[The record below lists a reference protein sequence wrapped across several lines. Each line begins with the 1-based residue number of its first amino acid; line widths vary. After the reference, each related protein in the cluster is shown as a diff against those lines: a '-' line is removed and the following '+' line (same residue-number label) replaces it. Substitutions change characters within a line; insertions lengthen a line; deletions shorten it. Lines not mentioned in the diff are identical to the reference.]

1 MKQWI
6 GSSFPR
12 KRESR
17 PSLIPGFRLAPA
29 IASLA
34 GMTHKKNL
42 KIRKTRSQRKT
53 MLRLPEFNYH
63 QPRSLKQATKAL
75 ADLGADAMLVAGG
88 TDVYP
93 KMKRGQFTPRN
104 LISLRGLRDLTG
116 IRQSKEGLWIGAGES
131 LTAVSDNRLIAKHFP
146 ALAHAAESVSTPQL
160 RNMGTIGGNVLVD
173 TRCNYY
179 DQTFFWRQA
188 VGFCMKKDG
197 DICLVAPGSAKC
209 LAIAS
214 SDTSPVLV
222 SLGAETVLVSRQGE
236 RRVKLEDL
244 YRDDGIDYSTK
255 AKDEVL
261 KGLLIPPESLGRRNV
276 YLKLRRR
283 GSFDFPIL
291 GVAATMETNERG
303 ECRHVSVVLTAVA
316 SAPKVVNEA
325 TTLLQGKKLTSELI
339 DAVADAAAKISHP
352 LDNADLDYW
361 YRKRMAKVYTQR
373 ALAQLAG
380 LGDWNTGVME

>member
-1 MKQWI
+1 
-6 GSSFPR
+6 
-12 KRESR
+12 
-17 PSLIPGFRLAPA
+17 
-29 IASLA
+29 
-34 GMTHKKNL
+34 
-42 KIRKTRSQRKT
+42 
-53 MLRLPEFNYH
+53 MLRLPEFHYS

-75 ADLGADAMLVAGG
+75 VDLGAEAMLVAGG

-104 LISLRGLRDLTG
+104 LISLRALRELKG
-116 IRQSKEGLWIGAGES
+116 IRQTKDGLWIGAGES
-131 LTAVSDNRLIAKHFP
+131 LTAVSNHPVIAKHLP

-214 SDTSPVLV
+214 SDTAPVLL
-222 SLGAETVLVSRQGE
+222 SLGAEALLVNHQGE

-244 YRDDGIDYSTK
+244 YRDDGIDYSAK

-261 KGLLIPPESLGRRNV
+261 KELLIPRESFG
-276 YLKLRRR
+276 
-283 GSFDFPIL
+283 
-291 GVAATMETNERG
+291 
-303 ECRHVSVVLTAVA
+303 
-316 SAPKVVNEA
+316 
-325 TTLLQGKKLTSELI
+325 
-339 DAVADAAAKISHP
+339 
-352 LDNADLDYW
+352 W
-361 YRKRMAKVYTQR
+361 
-373 ALAQLAG
+373 
-380 LGDWNTGVME
+380 

>member
-1 MKQWI
+1 
-6 GSSFPR
+6 
-12 KRESR
+12 
-17 PSLIPGFRLAPA
+17 
-29 IASLA
+29 
-34 GMTHKKNL
+34 
-42 KIRKTRSQRKT
+42 
-53 MLRLPEFNYH
+53 MLRLPEFNYF
-63 QPRSLKQATKAL
+63 QPRSLKEASKIL
-75 ADLGADAMLVAGG
+75 ADLGSDAMLVAGG

-93 KMKRGQFTPRN
+93 KMKRGQFTPRH
-104 LISLRGLRDLTG
+104 LVSLRNLRELKG
-116 IRQSKEGLWIGAGES
+116 IRQSKDGLWIGAGES
-131 LTAVSDNRLIAKHFP
+131 LTAVSNHRLITKHFP

-214 SDTSPVLV
+214 SDTAPVLV
-222 SLGAETVLVSRQGE
+222 SLGAEAILQNSQGD

-244 YRDDGIDYSTK
+244 YRDDGIDYAAK
-255 AKDEVL
+255 GKDEVL
-261 KGLLIPPESLGRRNV
+261 KGLLIPRDSLSRRNA

-291 GVAATMETNERG
+291 GVAATMDTNDHG
-303 ECRHVSVVLTAVA
+303 ECRHASVVLTAVA
-316 SAPKVVNEA
+316 SAPKVVSEA
-325 TTLLQGKKLTSELI
+325 STLLDGKKVTTELI

-373 ALAQLAG
+373 ALAEVAG
-380 LGDWNTGVME
+380 LEDRSIGVME

>member
-1 MKQWI
+1 
-6 GSSFPR
+6 
-12 KRESR
+12 
-17 PSLIPGFRLAPA
+17 
-29 IASLA
+29 
-34 GMTHKKNL
+34 
-42 KIRKTRSQRKT
+42 
-53 MLRLPEFNYH
+53 MLRLPEFEYH

-93 KMKRGQFTPRN
+93 KMKRGQFTPRH
-104 LISLRGLRDLTG
+104 LISLRALRELKG
-116 IRQSKEGLWIGAGES
+116 IRQSKDGLWIGAGES
-131 LTAVSDNRLIAKHFP
+131 LTTVSNHRLIAKHFP

-197 DICLVAPGSAKC
+197 QICLVAPGSSKC

-214 SDTSPVLV
+214 SDTAPVLV
-222 SLGAETVLVSRQGE
+222 SLDAEAVLVSRRGE
-236 RRVKLEDL
+236 RRAKLAEL
-244 YRDDGIDYSTK
+244 YCDDGINYSAK

-261 KGLLIPPESLGRRNV
+261 KRLFIPRQAFSRRNV

-291 GVAATMETNERG
+291 GVAASVELDEQG
-303 ECRHVSVVLTAVA
+303 ECRHAVVVLTAVA
-316 SAPKVVNEA
+316 SAPKVVTEA
-325 TTLLQGKKLTSELI
+325 TTMLPGKKITLELI
-339 DAVADAAAKISHP
+339 DAVAEAAAKIAHP
-352 LDNADLDYW
+352 LDNADSDYW
-361 YRKRMAKVYTQR
+361 YRKRMAKLYTQR
-373 ALAQLAG
+373 ALASLAH
-380 LGDWNTGVME
+380 LELRDTRM

>member
-1 MKQWI
+1 
-6 GSSFPR
+6 
-12 KRESR
+12 
-17 PSLIPGFRLAPA
+17 
-29 IASLA
+29 
-34 GMTHKKNL
+34 
-42 KIRKTRSQRKT
+42 
-53 MLRLPEFNYH
+53 MLRLPEFDYY

-75 ADLGADAMLVAGG
+75 ADLGTDVMLVAGG

-93 KMKRGQFTPRN
+93 KMKRGQFTPRH
-104 LISLRGLRDLTG
+104 LISLRALPELKG

-131 LTAVSDNRLIAKHFP
+131 LTAVSSHRLITKHFP

-179 DQTFFWRQA
+179 DQTLFWRQA

-214 SDTSPVLV
+214 SDTAPVLV

-244 YRDDGIDYSTK
+244 YRDDGIDYSAQ

-261 KGLLIPPESLGRRNV
+261 KGLFIPREALSLRNV

-291 GVAATMETNERG
+291 GAAATLDLDEQG
-303 ECRHVSVVLTAVA
+303 ECRRASVVLTAVA
-316 SAPKVVNEA
+316 SAPKTVPEA
-325 TTLLQGKKLTSELI
+325 ATLLRGKKVTRELI
-339 DAVADAAAKISHP
+339 EAIADAAAKISHP
-352 LDNADLDYW
+352 LDNADMDYW
-361 YRKRMAKVYTQR
+361 YRKRMAKVYTRR

-380 LGDWNTGVME
+380 IELATSSSSGC

>member
-1 MKQWI
+1 
-6 GSSFPR
+6 
-12 KRESR
+12 
-17 PSLIPGFRLAPA
+17 
-29 IASLA
+29 
-34 GMTHKKNL
+34 
-42 KIRKTRSQRKT
+42 
-53 MLRLPEFNYH
+53 MLRLPEFKYY

-75 ADLGADAMLVAGG
+75 ADLGNEVMLVAGG

-93 KMKRGQFTPRN
+93 KMKRGQFTPRH
-104 LISLRGLRDLTG
+104 LISLRALRELKG
-116 IRQSKEGLWIGAGES
+116 IRQSNDGLWIGAGES
-131 LTAVSDNRLIAKHFP
+131 LTAVSNHRVIAKHLP

-179 DQTFFWRQA
+179 DQTHFWRQA

-214 SDTSPVLV
+214 SDTAPVLV
-222 SLGAETVLVSRQGE
+222 SLGAEAIVVNHQGE

-244 YRDDGIDYSTK
+244 YRDDGIEYSAK

-261 KGLLIPPESLGRRNV
+261 KALFIPQESLARRNV

-291 GVAATMETNERG
+291 GVAATMDIDERG
-303 ECRHVSVVLTAVA
+303 GCRHASLALTAVA
-316 SAPKVVNEA
+316 SAPKVITEA
-325 TTLLQGKKLTSELI
+325 ASLLQGKKVTAELI
-339 DAVADAAAKISHP
+339 DAVADAASKLAHP

-361 YRKRMAKVYTQR
+361 YRKKMAKVYTQR
-373 ALAQLAG
+373 ALAQVAG
-380 LGDWNTGVME
+380 IRDWSTGVVE

>member
-1 MKQWI
+1 
-6 GSSFPR
+6 
-12 KRESR
+12 
-17 PSLIPGFRLAPA
+17 
-29 IASLA
+29 
-34 GMTHKKNL
+34 
-42 KIRKTRSQRKT
+42 
-53 MLRLPEFNYH
+53 MLRLPEFNYS

-75 ADLGADAMLVAGG
+75 ADLGPDAMLVAGG

-104 LISLRGLRDLTG
+104 LISLRALRELKG

-131 LTAVSDNRLIAKHFP
+131 LTAVSSHRLITKHFP

-179 DQTFFWRQA
+179 DQTLFWRQA

-197 DICLVAPGSAKC
+197 DICLVAPGSSKC

-222 SLGAETVLVSRQGE
+222 SLGAEAILVNHQGE
-236 RRVKLEDL
+236 RRVKLENL

-291 GVAATMETNERG
+291 GVAATMDSDDRG
-303 ECRHVSVVLTAVA
+303 GCRHATVVLTAVA
-316 SAPKVVNEA
+316 SAPKVIPEA
-325 TTLLQGKKLTSELI
+325 MALLQGKKVTLALI
-339 DAVADAAAKISHP
+339 NAVADLASKTAHP

-373 ALAQLAG
+373 ALASLAG
-380 LGDWNTGVME
+380 LETGVVE

>member
-1 MKQWI
+1 
-6 GSSFPR
+6 
-12 KRESR
+12 
-17 PSLIPGFRLAPA
+17 
-29 IASLA
+29 
-34 GMTHKKNL
+34 
-42 KIRKTRSQRKT
+42 
-53 MLRLPEFNYH
+53 MLRLPEFNYI
-63 QPRSLKQATKAL
+63 QPRSLKQATKVL
-75 ADLGADAMLVAGG
+75 ADLGSDAMVVAGG

-93 KMKRGQFTPRN
+93 KMKRGQFTPRH
-104 LISLRGLRDLTG
+104 LVSLRTLRELKG
-116 IRQSKEGLWIGAGES
+116 IRQTQEGLWIGAGES
-131 LTAVSDNRLIAKHFP
+131 LTAVSNHRLIAKHFP

-197 DICLVAPGSAKC
+197 QICLVAPGSAKC

-222 SLGAETVLVSRQGE
+222 SLGAVAVLVSKQGE
-236 RRVKLEDL
+236 RRVQLEEL

-255 AKDEVL
+255 ASDEVL
-261 KGLLIPPESLGRRNV
+261 KGLVIPKAALGRRNV

-291 GVAATMETNERG
+291 GVAVTLDIG
-303 ECRHVSVVLTAVA
+303 DGGVCRDARVVLTAVA
-316 SAPKVVNEA
+316 SAPKVITEA
-325 TTLLQGKKLTSELI
+325 ATLLEGKQITPELI
-339 DAVADAAAKISHP
+339 DAAADAAAKTAHP

-373 ALAQLAG
+373 ALAQLSGIESAG
-380 LGDWNTGVME
+380 QSA

>member
-1 MKQWI
+1 
-6 GSSFPR
+6 
-12 KRESR
+12 
-17 PSLIPGFRLAPA
+17 
-29 IASLA
+29 
-34 GMTHKKNL
+34 
-42 KIRKTRSQRKT
+42 
-53 MLRLPEFNYH
+53 MLRLPNFNYIR
-63 QPRSLKQATKAL
+63 PRSLKEATKVL
-75 ADLGADAMLVAGG
+75 ADLGPDAMVVAGG

-93 KMKRGQFTPRN
+93 KMKRGQFTPRH
-104 LISLRGLRDLTG
+104 LVSLRTLRELHG
-116 IRQSKEGLWIGAGES
+116 IRQSKEGIWIGAGET
-131 LTAVSDNRLIAKHFP
+131 LTTVSTHPLIAKHFP

-214 SDTSPVLV
+214 SDTAPVLV
-222 SLGAETVLVSRQGE
+222 SLGAEALLVGKQGE
-236 RRVKLEDL
+236 RRIRLADL
-244 YRDDGIDYSTK
+244 YRDDGIDFVGK
-255 AKDEVL
+255 AREEAL
-261 KGLLIPPESLGRRNV
+261 KGLFIPREALSLRNV

-291 GVAATMETNERG
+291 GAAATLDVDEQG
-303 ECRHVSVVLTAVA
+303 ECRHASVVLTAVA
-316 SAPKVVNEA
+316 SAPKIVAEA
-325 TTLLQGKKLTSELI
+325 ATLLQGKKVTRELI

-361 YRKRMAKVYTQR
+361 YRKRMSKVYTQR

-380 LGDWNTGVME
+380 IEPATLSSA

>member
-1 MKQWI
+1 
-6 GSSFPR
+6 
-12 KRESR
+12 
-17 PSLIPGFRLAPA
+17 
-29 IASLA
+29 
-34 GMTHKKNL
+34 
-42 KIRKTRSQRKT
+42 
-53 MLRLPEFNYH
+53 MLRLPEFNYF
-63 QPRSLKQATKAL
+63 QPRSLKQAIKAL
-75 ADLGADAMLVAGG
+75 TDLGSDVMLVAGG

-93 KMKRGQFTPRN
+93 KMKRGQFTPHN
-104 LISLRGLRDLTG
+104 LISLRALGELKG
-116 IRQSKEGLWIGAGES
+116 IRQNKDGLWIGAGES
-131 LTAVSDNRLIAKHFP
+131 LTTVSRHRLIAKHLP

-179 DQTFFWRQA
+179 DQTHFWRQA

-214 SDTSPVLV
+214 SDTAPVLV
-222 SLGAETVLVSRQGE
+222 SLGADVILVGPAGE

-244 YRDDGIDYSTK
+244 YRDDGIEYLAK

-261 KGLLIPPESLGRRNV
+261 KALFIPRESLARRNT

-291 GVAATMETNERG
+291 GVAATMDIDERG
-303 ECRHVSVVLTAVA
+303 ECRSASVVLTAVA
-316 SAPKVVNEA
+316 SAPKVITEA
-325 TTLLQGKKLTSELI
+325 SVLLQGKKVTPELI
-339 DAVADAAAKISHP
+339 DAVAEAAAKVAHP

-361 YRKRMAKVYTQR
+361 YRKKMAKVYTQR
-373 ALAQLAG
+373 ALASVAG
-380 LGDWNTGVME
+380 LELV

>member
-1 MKQWI
+1 
-6 GSSFPR
+6 
-12 KRESR
+12 
-17 PSLIPGFRLAPA
+17 
-29 IASLA
+29 
-34 GMTHKKNL
+34 
-42 KIRKTRSQRKT
+42 
-53 MLRLPEFNYH
+53 MLRLPEFTYF

-75 ADLGADAMLVAGG
+75 ADLGNEVMLVAGG

-104 LISLRGLRDLTG
+104 LISLRALRELKG
-116 IRQSKEGLWIGAGES
+116 IRQSKDGLWIGAGES
-131 LTAVSDNRLIAKHFP
+131 LTAVSNHRLIAKHLP
-146 ALAHAAESVSTPQL
+146 ALAHAAESISTPQL

-179 DQTFFWRQA
+179 DQTHFWRQA

-214 SDTSPVLV
+214 SDTAPVLV
-222 SLGAETVLVSRQGE
+222 SLGAEAIVVNQQGE
-236 RRVKLEDL
+236 RRVRLEDL
-244 YRDDGIDYSTK
+244 YRDDGIEYSAK
-255 AKDEVL
+255 ARDEVL
-261 KGLLIPPESLGRRNV
+261 KGLFISRKSLARRNA

-291 GVAATMETNERG
+291 GVAATMETNDQG
-303 ECRHVSVVLTAVA
+303 ECRHASLVLTAVA
-316 SAPKVVNEA
+316 SAPKVITEA
-325 TTLLQGKKLTSELI
+325 STLLQGQIVTAELI
-339 DAVADAAAKISHP
+339 DAVAEAAAKAAHP

-373 ALAQLAG
+373 ALAQVAG
-380 LGDWNTGVME
+380 LDERNNGVLE

>member
-1 MKQWI
+1 
-6 GSSFPR
+6 
-12 KRESR
+12 
-17 PSLIPGFRLAPA
+17 
-29 IASLA
+29 
-34 GMTHKKNL
+34 
-42 KIRKTRSQRKT
+42 
-53 MLRLPEFNYH
+53 MLRLPEFNYY

-75 ADLGADAMLVAGG
+75 TDLGADAMLVAGG

-93 KMKRGQFTPRN
+93 KMKRGQFTPRH
-104 LISLRGLRDLTG
+104 LISLRALRELKG
-116 IRQSKEGLWIGAGES
+116 IRQTKDGLWIGAGES
-131 LTAVSDNRLIAKHFP
+131 LTSASNHPLIAKHFP

-222 SLGAETVLVSRQGE
+222 SLGAEAVLVSKSGE
-236 RRVKLEDL
+236 RRVRLEDL

-255 AKDEVL
+255 TNDEVL
-261 KGLLIPPESLGRRNV
+261 KALLIPPESLGRRNV

-291 GVAATMETNERG
+291 GVAATMDVDDRG
-303 ECRHVSVVLTAVA
+303 ECRHASLVLTAVA
-316 SAPKVVNEA
+316 SAPKVVPEA
-325 TTLLQGKKLTSELI
+325 MVLLQGKKVTLDLI
-339 DAVADAAAKISHP
+339 NAVADLAAKTAHP

-373 ALAQLAG
+373 ALAQAAGIELAAQQIG
-380 LGDWNTGVME
+380 

>member
-1 MKQWI
+1 
-6 GSSFPR
+6 
-12 KRESR
+12 
-17 PSLIPGFRLAPA
+17 
-29 IASLA
+29 
-34 GMTHKKNL
+34 
-42 KIRKTRSQRKT
+42 
-53 MLRLPEFNYH
+53 MLRLPEFKYY
-63 QPRSLKQATKAL
+63 QPRSLKHATRAL
-75 ADLGADAMLVAGG
+75 ADLGNDAMAVAGG

-93 KMKRGQFTPRN
+93 KMKRGQFTPSH
-104 LISLRGLRDLTG
+104 LISLRGLRELKG

-131 LTAVSDNRLIAKHFP
+131 LTAVSSHGLIAKHFP

-214 SDTSPVLV
+214 SDTAPVLV
-222 SLGAETVLVSRQGE
+222 SLGAEAILASSHGE
-236 RRVKLEDL
+236 RRVRLEDL
-244 YRDDGIDYSTK
+244 YRDDGIDYSAK

-261 KGLLIPPESLGRRNV
+261 IGLFISSEVLGRRNV

-291 GVAATMETNERG
+291 GVAATMATDEEG
-303 ECRHVSVVLTAVA
+303 SCLHASVVLTAVA
-316 SAPKVVNEA
+316 SAPKVIIEA
-325 TTLLQGKKLTSELI
+325 TTLLRGKKVTLELVE
-339 DAVADAAAKISHP
+339 AVAEAAAKAAHP

-373 ALAQLAG
+373 ALAQVAG
-380 LGDWNTGVME
+380 LKDWNPGTME

>member
-1 MKQWI
+1 
-6 GSSFPR
+6 
-12 KRESR
+12 
-17 PSLIPGFRLAPA
+17 
-29 IASLA
+29 
-34 GMTHKKNL
+34 
-42 KIRKTRSQRKT
+42 
-53 MLRLPEFNYH
+53 MLRLPDFNYL
-63 QPRSLKQATKAL
+63 QTQVTEEAIRVL
-75 ADLGADAMLVAGG
+75 ADLGADAMIVAGG

-93 KMKRGQFTPRN
+93 KMKRGQFTPRH
-104 LISLRGLRDLTG
+104 LISLRSLRELKG
-116 IRQSKEGLWIGAGES
+116 IRQRKEGLWIGAGES
-131 LTAVSDNRLIAKHFP
+131 LTAVSAHPLIVKHFP

-197 DICLVAPGSAKC
+197 DICLVAPGSSKC

-214 SDTSPVLV
+214 SDTAPVLV
-222 SLGAETVLVSRQGE
+222 SLGAEAILVNKQGE

-244 YRDDGIDYSTK
+244 YRDDGIDYSAK

-261 KGLLIPPESLGRRNV
+261 KGLLIPRDSLGRRNT

-291 GVAATMETNERG
+291 GVAATMEANEQG
-303 ECRHVSVVLTAVA
+303 ECRQASVVLTAVA
-316 SAPKVVNEA
+316 SAPKVVPEA
-325 TTLLQGKKLTSELI
+325 SALLQGKKVTRELI

-361 YRKRMAKVYTQR
+361 YRKRMAKVFTQR
-373 ALAQLAG
+373 ALATLAG
-380 LGDWNTGVME
+380 LELTP

>member
-1 MKQWI
+1 
-6 GSSFPR
+6 
-12 KRESR
+12 
-17 PSLIPGFRLAPA
+17 
-29 IASLA
+29 
-34 GMTHKKNL
+34 
-42 KIRKTRSQRKT
+42 
-53 MLRLPEFNYH
+53 MLRLPEFEYH

-93 KMKRGQFTPRN
+93 KMKRGQFTPRH
-104 LISLRGLRDLTG
+104 LISLRSLRELKG
-116 IRQSKEGLWIGAGES
+116 IRQSKAGLWIGAGES
-131 LTAVSDNRLIAKHFP
+131 LTTIAHHRLIAKHFP
-146 ALAHAAESVSTPQL
+146 ALAHAALSVSTPQL

-188 VGFCMKKDG
+188 AGFCMKKDG

-214 SDTSPVLV
+214 SDTAPVLV
-222 SLGAETVLVSRQGE
+222 SLGAEAVLVSPKGE
-236 RRVKLEDL
+236 RRVNLEEL

-255 AKDEVL
+255 ANDEVL
-261 KGLLIPPESLGRRNV
+261 KGLLIPRQVLGRRNI
-276 YLKLRRR
+276 YMKLRRR

-291 GVAATMETNERG
+291 GVAATLDIDDRG
-303 ECRHVSVVLTAVA
+303 ECRDARVVLTAVA
-316 SAPKVVNEA
+316 SAPKVVTEA
-325 TTLLQGKKLTSELI
+325 VTLLQGKKVTKELI

-373 ALAQLAG
+373 ALATVAG
-380 LGDWNTGVME
+380 LSLESESNSR